1 MPCKPHLGSRAAL
14 ERCQVQGWA
23 AFAHVIHDVGVDLAR
38 PLSNLVQWIERR
50 GGLAVKAAL
59 LALIADVLPP
69 LRNFTDCALY
79 FFVRNLL
86 DLDASDLKLL
96 EILKQDV
103 LRVAPALVARLHVRV
118 GHGPGH
124 GEFVFR
130 TGRGGMEGLL
140 CLVVK
145 QHAEVVFA
153 GDSGEGCAFFRDVS
167 AHV

>member
-1 MPCKPHLGSRAAL
+1 MDRAL
-14 ERCQVQGWA
+14 
-23 AFAHVIHDVGVDLAR
+23 DL
-38 PLSNLVQWIERR
+38 LVR
-50 GGLAVKAAL
+50 
-59 LALIADVLPP
+59 D
-69 LRNFTDCALY
+69 
-79 FFVRNLL
+79 LL
-86 DLDASDLKLL
+86 DLFPRDPKLL
-96 EILKQDV
+96 QILEQDV

-153 GDSGEGCAFFRDVS
+153 GASGEGCAFFRDVS